1 MPIDGVVAEVREPAD
16 EPSGDIN
23 KIIDCFVDLNN
34 ICRTCG
40 QDHSSTP
47 KYEDIR
53 SSIDFLNNS
62 KENSN
67 PLK

>member
-1 MPIDGVVAEVREPAD
+1 MRKNTSPHKEFANT
-16 EPSGDIN
+16 DIN
-23 KIIDCFVDLNN
+23 KIINCFVDLNN

-47 KYEDIR
+47 KYEDKR